1 MMDYLT
7 SCTGLVMSMKYER
20 SGRKLYATLLPTKI
34 DWIDATG
41 YLQVDGDARIPIM
54 YPLEPQAA

>member
-1 MMDYLT
+1 
-7 SCTGLVMSMKYER
+7 MKYER